1 MLRIITD
8 TAARAEMARKELN
21 INELIMSPL
30 SIAVAINLGPGTLG
44 LITYRIFSK
53 CGGEP
58 VCSPRADTQVCP
70 HPHLLR

>member
-8 TAARAEMARKELN
+8 AAALARKELN

-44 LITYRIFSK
+44 LITY
-53 CGGEP
+53 P
-58 VCSPRADTQVCP
+58 V
-70 HPHLLR
+70 